1 MNISRRMTT
10 NRFDQMN
17 QDKSNSMR
25 TLLTLS
31 LSATLFAGCTGSSGS
46 SGFSQNQLTL
56 DAISVQEGQTWQINR
71 PIQFTFSEPIDFDTV
86 NPNTIQISQTSG
98 EGTVGEFY
106 MDESDPRR
114 LFWQPVCPTNADY
127 SDAGLLPSTEYRVFA
142 RGADTSPVT
151 VTTEDGRELSIG
163 QTVFFQTSIAG
174 DLSELFFDPMEGP
187 PIPLVRSAGGTGV
200 GTYVEFGG
208 DPTARTYFE
217 YNVQGDGVLPGGD
230 LIPLNLYSDTDSQVA
245 MVIEFNQPVNPAS
258 ANIDQNRVRLEYDAD
273 LDAVGTDWQAVVS
286 EVELTANC
294 TDSGSSLRITP
305 IGIIPQD
312 RNLRLFISAEFE
324 DLRGERNPLPL
335 TNFALST
342 SITAVGDVTDQFNE
356 EFDLSAGEDGSYEDT
371 DALAAEPNAV
381 WDDGGLEAGL
391 GFGGTG
397 GPNGEFDWYIAE
409 NTEFN
414 VDTNSTQ
421 IFGGPGGIPVY
432 QQFVLNG
439 RIDIRD
445 LYVPESS
452 ILRVQGEDPVTI
464 YATGTVRI
472 DGQVLVRGGNARS
485 VFTLN
490 TPFQP
495 ENGAAG
501 NAGGGSGGVGSYL
514 TNQSTPRGGP
524 GYGAFQTPNGGGQGG
539 ETGYSPDTSNY
550 GTARRGGGGGGG
562 RLGHDV
568 LLSTGCPE
576 QYIIG
581 LDAEDGFPG
590 AQAGAGAEGNP
601 RAYGGQMGPQPF
613 YNPNGD
619 DEDLKD
625 DFYGVMLRNF
635 DGNADDPD
643 PELRPALV
651 VGELPYVWAGSGGGA
666 GGDASRT
673 ESYPPLA
680 FVYSNEDKGC
690 GGGGGGGSLTVLA
703 LGDIDFGPNSKL
715 DASGGYGSG
724 GENTAGVNRIGG
736 GSGGGSGGHLIIQTS
751 GKIDLTDLPTN
762 WNALTE
768 TPPIVVKGGQGGA
781 GAGDT
786 GGANNYEG
794 QPTKDAIHD
803 GNTNP
808 FSLNGCGDVQNT
820 PKDCAGGDGGP
831 GIIQFHVSNL
841 DTDVIPPG
849 GTIEQNLGAAVMP
862 PPLGYDPISGRW
874 EHQLLPEFGR
884 ISSSQSKWVPL
895 GGVAIES
902 GTEDLDD
909 FNFAFEGT
917 DPDTGEIMR
926 IDEIVESLP
935 AILSTV
941 DSLESP
947 NATTGLPAIDPENAH
962 AIIVAVSDLAPGNDV
977 YIDNPSLLTR
987 YRLVVGAETAAI
999 VAAEYTADDASFGNA
1014 ATLRLYVSNEG
1025 ADLPTS
1031 GTAEVIPRYFV
1042 ISTFG
1047 VEDSL
1052 PDTSTVA
1059 IEFQATT
1066 LSSLGTPDEGSIL
1079 PSSSSWASDIS
1090 NLNYAG
1096 NSELQFVRFRVRFD
1110 IGVGTELSATTPRPK
1125 LEFLTIPF
1133 TF

>member
-1 MNISRRMTT
+1 MNYNTTALSKRRW
-10 NRFDQMN
+10 
-17 QDKSNSMR
+17 S
-25 TLLTLS
+25 S
-31 LSATLFAGCTGSSGS
+31 LSFALTAALFAGCSGS
-46 SGFSQNQLTL
+46 DGGSGGSGQGQLTL

-86 NPNTIQISQTSG
+86 NPNTIQISQVSG

-106 MDESDPRR
+106 MDETDPRR
-114 LFWQPVCPTNADY
+114 LYWQPVCPTSADY
-127 SDAGLLPSTEYRVFA
+127 SDSGLLPSTEYRVFA
-142 RGADTSPVT
+142 RGSDTSPVT
-151 VTTEDGRELSIG
+151 VTSTNGRSLNIG
-163 QTVFFQTSIAG
+163 QTVFFETSIAG
-174 DLSELFFDPMEGP
+174 DLSELFFDPKEGP
-187 PIPLVRSAGGTGV
+187 PIPLVRSAGGTGI
-200 GTYVEFGG
+200 GTYVEYGG

-217 YNVQGDGVLPGGD
+217 YNAEGEGVLPGGN
-230 LIPLNLYSDTDSQVA
+230 LIPLNLYSDSDSQIA
-245 MVIEFNQPVNPAS
+245 MVIEFNQPVNPA
-258 ANIDQNRVRLEYDAD
+258 AQNIDQNRVRLEYDAD
-273 LDAVGTDWQAVVS
+273 LDPVGTDWQAVVS
-286 EVELTANC
+286 EVELIANC
-294 TDSGSSLRITP
+294 TDSGSTLRITP

-312 RNLRLFISAEFE
+312 RDLRLFISAEFE

-342 SITAVGDVTDQFNE
+342 SETAAGDLTDQFNE
-356 EFDLSAGEDGSYEDT
+356 EFTLSAGDDGSYEDT
-371 DALAAEPNAV
+371 DALAAEPSAV
-381 WDDGGLEAGL
+381 WADGGLEAGL

-397 GPNGEFDWYIAE
+397 GPNGEFDWHLPE

-514 TNQSTPRGGP
+514 TNQSTPRGGT
-524 GYGAFQTPNGGGQGG
+524 GFGAFQTPNGGGGGG
-539 ETGYSPDTSNY
+539 ETGYSPITSNY

-562 RLGHDV
+562 RFGHDV
-568 LLSTGCPE
+568 LLNNGCPD

-590 AQAGAGAEGNP
+590 ATTGAGAEGNP
-601 RAYGGQMGPQPF
+601 RAYGGTMGPQPF
-613 YNPNGD
+613 FNPNGD
-619 DEDLKD
+619 DEDKKN

-635 DGNADDPD
+635 EGDADDPD
-643 PELRPALV
+643 LEERPALV

-673 ESYPPLA
+673 DSYPPLA

-690 GGGGGGGSLTVLA
+690 GGGGGGGSLTILA
-703 LGDIDFGPNSKL
+703 LGDVVFGPNSKL

-736 GSGGGSGGHLIIQTS
+736 GSGGGSGGHLVIQTS
-751 GKIDLTDLPTN
+751 GQIDLTQLPTN
-762 WNALTE
+762 WNPLND
-768 TPPIVVKGGQGGA
+768 TPSIVVKGGQGGA
-781 GAGDT
+781 GAGDV

-794 QPTKDAIHD
+794 QPTKDAVHD

-808 FSLNGCGDVQNT
+808 FSLDDCGGTQNT

-849 GTIEQNLGAAVMP
+849 GTIEQNIGAAVMP
-862 PPLGYDPISGRW
+862 PPLGYDPVSGRW

-902 GTEDLDD
+902 GTEVLDD

-917 DPDTGEIMR
+917 DPATGQ
-926 IDEIVESLP
+926 
-935 AILSTV
+935 ILRTNEVV
-941 DSLESP
+941 DSLAAILTTSDTLETP
-947 NATTGLPAIDPENAH
+947 NATTGLPAIDPSNAYS
-962 AIIVAVSDLAPGNDV
+962 IVVDASDLAPGNDV
-977 YIDNPSLLTR
+977 YVDNPSLLTR
-987 YRLVVGAETAAI
+987 YRLVIAGEQSSI
-999 VAAEYTADDASFGNA
+999 VAAEYTAADASFGNA
-1014 ATLRLYVSNEG
+1014 ATLRLHVSNEG
-1025 ADLPTS
+1025 DELPTL
-1031 GTAEVIPRYFV
+1031 GAAEIIPRYFV
-1042 ISTFG
+1042 VSTFG
-1047 VEDSL
+1047 VEDAL
-1052 PDTSTVA
+1052 PDTSTVS

-1079 PSSSSWASDIS
+1079 PSAGTWATDIS
-1090 NLNYAG
+1090 TLNFAG

-1110 IGVGTELSATTPRPK
+1110 IGVGTELSATTPRPR